1 MKRNEKNS
9 LANLSKIPGLKSIIM
24 SSFALGVAFGGYI
37 PLQSLWMESLDRPF
51 NQIGLTNG
59 IVGLGIVISAYFVPQ
74 LVRRVGITRAILI
87 GLFLA
92 TISASVFRL
101 TENLHLW
108 LIIKFI
114 KGLGLGLHW
123 VLSEAWL
130 IKISPP
136 KIRPKA
142 IAIYAVSMSL
152 GFAGG
157 PAIIW
162 LFGHTSM
169 LPFFCVSLVLIVTA
183 VPFFFIRKFEPA
195 IELDSKSS
203 PVKLILKF
211 PTVVAACVVAG
222 GIDLA
227 MLSLLPAIIMRLPTA
242 DIDIASTIVTAMAI
256 GTIAFQYP
264 IAKLVDYFK
273 PEKISAFVVTFGV
286 AFAALLPF
294 FLHSFYLAN
303 VMAFLGAGLIYG
315 LYTLGL
321 TMLSNRVSS
330 RDLVTANAGFV
341 IIFEMSNLFGPTVA
355 GILVDVSFKFGF
367 SSFVFLLGLV
377 YVGIYW
383 IRHGRTMI

>member
-87 GLFLA
+87 GLFFA
-92 TISASVFRL
+92 AISASVFRL

-183 VPFFFIRKFEPA
+183 VPFFFIKKFEPA

-242 DIDIASTIVTAMAI
+242 DVDIASTIVTAMAI

-303 VMAFLGAGLIYG
+303 GMAFLGAGLIYG

-355 GILVDVSFKFGF
+355 GILVDLSFKFGF

-383 IRHGRTMI
+383 IRHGRAAI

>member
-183 VPFFFIRKFEPA
+183 VPFFFIKKFEPA

-303 VMAFLGAGLIYG
+303 GMAFLGAGLIYG

-383 IRHGRTMI
+383 IRHGRAAI

>member
-92 TISASVFRL
+92 AISASVFRL

-183 VPFFFIRKFEPA
+183 VPFFFIKKFEPA

-303 VMAFLGAGLIYG
+303 GMAFLGAGLIYG

>member
-1 MKRNEKNS
+1 LKRNEKNS

-183 VPFFFIRKFEPA
+183 VPFFFIKKFEPA
-195 IELDSKSS
+195 TELDSKSS

-242 DIDIASTIVTAMAI
+242 DVDIASTIVTAMAI

-303 VMAFLGAGLIYG
+303 GMAFLGAGLIYG

-355 GILVDVSFKFGF
+355 GILVDISFKFGF

>member
-9 LANLSKIPGLKSIIM
+9 LAGLFYIPGLKSIIM

-37 PLQSLWMESLDRPF
+37 PLQSLWMESLNRPF

-59 IVGLGIVISAYFVPQ
+59 IVGLGIVISAYFVPR
-74 LVRRVGITRAILI
+74 LVRRVGITHAILI

-92 TISASVFRL
+92 IISASVFRL

-130 IKISPP
+130 IKISPQ

-162 LFGHTSM
+162 LFGHTT
-169 LPFFCVSLVLIVTA
+169 LVPFLCVSLVLMVTA
-183 VPFFFIRKFEPA
+183 IPFFFIKKYEPS
-195 IELDSKSS
+195 IELESTIS

-227 MLSLLPAIIMRLPTA
+227 MLSLLPAIVMRLPTA
-242 DIDIASTIVTAMAI
+242 DVTIASTIVTAMAI

-264 IAKLVDYFK
+264 IAKLVDHFK
-273 PEKISAFVVTFGV
+273 PEKISAVVVIFGV
-286 AFAALLPF
+286 AFAGSLPF

-303 VMAFLGAGLIYG
+303 GMAFLGAGLIYG

-321 TMLSNRVSS
+321 TMLSNRVNS

-355 GILVDVSFKFGF
+355 GILVDISFKFGF
-367 SSFVFLLGLV
+367 SSFVFLLGLI
-377 YVGIYW
+377 YAGIYW
-383 IRHGRTMI
+383 VRHGRTTI

>member
-183 VPFFFIRKFEPA
+183 VPFFFIKKFEPA

-303 VMAFLGAGLIYG
+303 GMAFLGAGLIYG

-330 RDLVTANAGFV
+330 QDLVTANAGFV

>member
-37 PLQSLWMESLDRPF
+37 PLQSLWMESLDRQF

-183 VPFFFIRKFEPA
+183 VPFFFIKKFEPA

-303 VMAFLGAGLIYG
+303 GMAFLGAGLIYG

-355 GILVDVSFKFGF
+355 GILVDISFEFGF

-383 IRHGRTMI
+383 IRHGRATI

>member
-183 VPFFFIRKFEPA
+183 VPFFFIKKFEPA

-242 DIDIASTIVTAMAI
+242 DVDIASTIVTAMAI

-303 VMAFLGAGLIYG
+303 GMAFLGAGLIYG

>member
-1 MKRNEKNS
+1 LKRNEKNS
-9 LANLSKIPGLKSIIM
+9 LAGLFHIPGLKSIIM

-37 PLQSLWMESLDRPF
+37 PLQSLWLESLDRPF

-59 IVGLGIVISAYFVPQ
+59 IVGLGIVISAYFVPRI
-74 LVRRVGITRAILI
+74 VRRVGITRAILI

-92 TISASVFRL
+92 IISASVFRL

-162 LFGHTSM
+162 LFGHTT
-169 LPFFCVSLVLIVTA
+169 LVPFFCVSLVLIVTA
-183 VPFFFIRKFEPA
+183 IPFFFIKKYEPS
-195 IELDSKSS
+195 IELESTSS
-203 PVKLILKF
+203 PIKLILKF

-227 MLSLLPAIIMRLPTA
+227 MLSLLPAIVMRLPTA
-242 DIDIASTIVTAMAI
+242 DVNIASTIVTAMAV

-264 IAKLVDYFK
+264 IAKLVDHYK
-273 PEKISAFVVTFGV
+273 PEKISAFVVMFGV
-286 AFAALLPF
+286 AFAGSLPF
-294 FLHSFYLAN
+294 FLHSFFLAN
-303 VMAFLGAGLIYG
+303 GMAFLGAGLIYG

-321 TMLSNRVSS
+321 TMLSNRVNS

-355 GILVDVSFKFGF
+355 GILVDISFKFGF
-367 SSFVFLLGLV
+367 SSFVFSLGLI
-377 YVGIYW
+377 YAGIYW
-383 IRHGRTMI
+383 LRHGRTTI

>member
-37 PLQSLWMESLDRPF
+37 PLQSLWLESLDRPF

-59 IVGLGIVISAYFVPQ
+59 IVGLGIVISAYFVPRI
-74 LVRRVGITRAILI
+74 VRRVGITRAILI

-92 TISASVFRL
+92 IISASVFRL

-183 VPFFFIRKFEPA
+183 VPFFFIKKFEPA

-242 DIDIASTIVTAMAI
+242 DVDIASTIVTAMAI
-256 GTIAFQYP
+256 GTFAFQYP

-303 VMAFLGAGLIYG
+303 GMAFLGAGLIYG

-355 GILVDVSFKFGF
+355 GILVDISFEFGF

>member
-9 LANLSKIPGLKSIIM
+9 LANLSKIPGIKSIIM

-183 VPFFFIRKFEPA
+183 VPFFFIKKFEPA

-222 GIDLA
+222 GIVLA

-242 DIDIASTIVTAMAI
+242 DVDIASTIVTAMAI

-303 VMAFLGAGLIYG
+303 GMAFLGAGLIYG

-355 GILVDVSFKFGF
+355 GILVDISFKFGF

>member
-92 TISASVFRL
+92 AISASVFRL

-183 VPFFFIRKFEPA
+183 VPFFFIKKFEPA

-242 DIDIASTIVTAMAI
+242 DVDIASTIVTAMAI

-303 VMAFLGAGLIYG
+303 GMAFLGAGLIYG

-355 GILVDVSFKFGF
+355 GILVDISFEFGF

>member
-1 MKRNEKNS
+1 MKRNERNS

-24 SSFALGVAFGGYI
+24 SSFALGVGFGGYI

-303 VMAFLGAGLIYG
+303 GMAFLGAGLIYG

-355 GILVDVSFKFGF
+355 GILVDISFEFGF